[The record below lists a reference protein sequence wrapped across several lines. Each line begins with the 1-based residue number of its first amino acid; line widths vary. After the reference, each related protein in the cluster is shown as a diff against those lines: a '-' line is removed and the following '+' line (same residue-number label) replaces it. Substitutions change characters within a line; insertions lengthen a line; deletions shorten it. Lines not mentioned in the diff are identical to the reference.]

1 MMRLIVRIRNRWGND
16 REAGFTTAELLGN
29 AAMGVLAL
37 VVIWAALEVA
47 GVEVVNWIKS
57 QLMSG

>member
-1 MMRLIVRIRNRWGND
+1 MMRVIVSLRNRWL
-16 REAGFTTAELLGN
+16 RSSEEGFTTAELLGN

-47 GVEVVNWIKS
+47 GVEVVNWIKG